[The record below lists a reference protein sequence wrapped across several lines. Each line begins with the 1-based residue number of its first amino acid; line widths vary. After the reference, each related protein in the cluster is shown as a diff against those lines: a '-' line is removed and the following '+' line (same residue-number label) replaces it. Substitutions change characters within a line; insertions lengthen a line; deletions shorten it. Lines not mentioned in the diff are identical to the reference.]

1 MSVAPYEVRHSN
13 HQQDGPS
20 SGNYGAKPALACSAL
35 NRVMKCMFFFSST
48 TNKTMIE
55 KLKKGIGILTLRVK
69 RILHDVLRL
78 DTEVCFF
85 SVWKRKKQ
93 SWWEGEIKL

>member
-1 MSVAPYEVRHSN
+1 
-13 HQQDGPS
+13 
-20 SGNYGAKPALACSAL
+20 
-35 NRVMKCMFFFSST
+35 
-48 TNKTMIE
+48 MIE

-85 SVWKRKKQ
+85 SV
-93 SWWEGEIKL
+93 